1 MAEVVKGAD
10 VASAIK
16 EDIRNRIK
24 QLSEKGISPKLK
36 IIAVGDDPANA
47 SYERGIVKVFNELG
61 IENEKLVLDADI
73 TQEEFNSA
81 FTKVNEDKT
90 VTGILVFRPLPK
102 GLSVEFA
109 AETINPSKDID
120 CMGYYNQAALAMG
133 RKDCFYPCTA
143 EAVVRFLDHEKID
156 TAFKNVVVIG
166 RSNVVGR
173 PLVSMLITR
182 NATVTC
188 CHTKTKDLTDRIS
201 KADIVVTAAGSAGLL
216 KGDMLKNADPGC
228 FCIDVGI
235 NMRAD
240 GKGICGDI
248 DFESVE
254 PVCRKIT
261 TVPGG
266 VGSVTSTLLAE
277 HVVLG
282 AEKLSTV

>member
-1 MAEVVKGAD
+1 MAAIVKGAD
-10 VASAIK
+10 VASNIK
-16 EDIRNRIK
+16 ENIRQRISR
-24 QLSEKGISPKLK
+24 LAEKGVSPKLK
-36 IIAVGDDPANA
+36 MIAVGDDPANA

-61 IENEKLVLDADI
+61 IENEKLVLEENI
-73 TQEEFNSA
+73 SQEDFNKA
-81 FTKVNEDKT
+81 FTSVNEDRT

-102 GLSVEFA
+102 HLSVEFA
-109 AETINPSKDID
+109 AETIDPKKDID
-120 CMGYYNQAALAMG
+120 CMGYYNQASLAMG

-143 EAVVRFLDHEKID
+143 EAVVRFIDHENID
-156 TAFKNVVVIG
+156 LAFKNVVIIG

-188 CHTKTKDLTDRIS
+188 CHTKTRDLSDRIRN
-201 KADIVVTAAGSAGLL
+201 ADIVVTAAGSAGLL
-216 KGDMLKNADPGC
+216 KGEMLKDANPDC

-254 PVCRKIT
+254 PLCQKIT

-282 AEKLSTV
+282 AEKMFC